1 MKTGTDEQSHRVG
14 SQTVEGGA
22 STSDL
27 VASMKAKRPR
37 AGFTLIEL
45 LVVIAIIAI
54 LAAMLLP
61 ALSKAKEKA
70 KRTQCLNNLKQF
82 GVAMYIYAADN
93 KDKLPAAGTGFWAW
107 DLPWPVGDLFEQ
119 SGTKW
124 RILYCPGTSTR
135 FTDDDNFQLWAVFA
149 TNNYHVLGYS
159 MTLAGTPFLNPTN
172 ANRSMIP
179 QSIPFGPGVL
189 PPPPPTDRVLI
200 ADATI
205 SDFGQMDENQRGK
218 YNYIDIAGGF
228 RKHHLSPHLSGNMPS
243 GGNLGMLD
251 GHVEWRKFQ
260 KMHVRASGGSPTFW
274 W

>member
-1 MKTGTDEQSHRVG
+1 MVG
-14 SQTVEGGA
+14 RGA
-22 STSDL
+22 SRRRRRL
-27 VASMKAKRPR
+27 
-37 AGFTLIEL
+37 GFTLIEL

-61 ALSKAKEKA
+61 ALAKAKERA

-82 GVAMYIYAADN
+82 GVAMYIYASDN
-93 KDKLPAAGTGFWAW
+93 KDKVPLAGGGFWAW

-124 RILYCPGTSTR
+124 KILYCPGTSVR
-135 FTDDDNFQLWAVFA
+135 FSDDDNFRLYAIFA

-159 MTLAGTPFLNPTN
+159 MTLAGTPFLDQTN
-172 ANRSMIP
+172 VNRMITP

-189 PPPPPTDRVLI
+189 PPPPATDRVLI

-205 SDFGQMDENQRGK
+205 SDFGQTSEALRGT
-218 YNYIDIAGGF
+218 YNYVDIAGGYM
-228 RKHHLSPHLSGNMPS
+228 KHHLSPHLKGKIPS

-251 GHVEWRKFQ
+251 GHVEWRKFE
-260 KMHVRASGGSPTFW
+260 KMHVRAYGGSPTFW